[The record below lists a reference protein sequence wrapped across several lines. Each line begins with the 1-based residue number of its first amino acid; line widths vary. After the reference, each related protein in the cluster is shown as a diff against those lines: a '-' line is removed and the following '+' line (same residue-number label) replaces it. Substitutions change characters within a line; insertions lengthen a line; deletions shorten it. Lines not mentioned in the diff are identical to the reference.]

1 METLMNILNEM
12 DDSVNWMEETKL
24 VDDRILDSFGVISLI
39 SELEDAFDVQI
50 EASEIIPENFNSV
63 SAMWAMITRLQE
75 NA

>member
-39 SELEDAFDVQI
+39 SELEDGFDIQI

-63 SAMWAMITRLQE
+63 SAMWAMIARLQE
-75 NA
+75 NV